1 MDIGKR
7 LKAYRNINQMTQ
19 DELGHRTNL
28 SKSYISQLENNKVQ
42 ATVECFLHI
51 LSVLDVSPSEFFNS
65 ENDEQIIHKHNDQ
78 TIVNE
83 DGITMRWPIK
93 QSNAMEM
100 EPIIITL
107 EPGAS
112 MKKFKP
118 SKAETFIYIQQGH
131 CTLKI
136 GEHQYVANQH
146 DAMYFKSNASHQI
159 INTSDDITTFTM
171 VMTHSSI

>member
-1 MDIGKR
+1 
-7 LKAYRNINQMTQ
+7 MTQ

-42 ATVECFLHI
+42 ATVECFLDI

-65 ENDEQIIHKHNDQ
+65 VDHEQIVHQYHDQ
-78 TIVNE
+78 TTVSE
-83 DGITMRWPIK
+83 HGITMRWPIK

-100 EPIIITL
+100 EPIIVTL
-107 EPGAS
+107 EPGRS

-118 SKAETFIYIQQGH
+118 SNAETFIYIQEGQ

-136 GEHQYVANQH
+136 GEKQYVANQN

-159 INTSDDITTFTM
+159 INISEDVTTFTM
-171 VMTHSSI
+171 VMTHSYI